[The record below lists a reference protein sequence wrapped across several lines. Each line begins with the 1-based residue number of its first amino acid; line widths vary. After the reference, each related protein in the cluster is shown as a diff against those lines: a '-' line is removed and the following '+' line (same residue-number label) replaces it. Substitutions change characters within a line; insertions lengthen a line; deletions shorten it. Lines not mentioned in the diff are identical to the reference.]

1 MRAIA
6 SHTKLEGKCRW
17 VAILS
22 DQRPREKTDTFLYWI
37 QRGSL
42 TVPPTQHL
50 SNTNSTW
57 GWVLSCTFRWVV
69 KFLGTQEGIP
79 LPTPIRPSWSSW
91 SPSRHEKVSG
101 SMDVNPGWWSTENFA
116 ITAIVFFEDRRLVST
131 LRLQKWLESTGP
143 TGPKW
148 FLFAFDHIEK
158 RKDLQRS
165 AMLGF
170 HGPQQNRSFQWRHGK
185 VSERLIYPDMCSSCI
200 CPGSWDRMVSLPIWQ

>member
-1 MRAIA
+1 MYGSVWPKNIEVQPHLLMRAIA

-69 KFLGTQEGIP
+69 KFLGTQEGTPSYSDPTKLIQLIP
-79 LPTPIRPSWSSW
+79 KSSRK
-91 SPSRHEKVSG
+91 SVRLDGCESG
-101 SMDVNPGWWSTENFA
+101 LMVHRELCHHRDRFSTL
-116 ITAIVFFEDRRLVST
+116 DRRLVST

-143 TGPKW
+143 TGFWW

-165 AMLGF
+165 VMLGWIMA
-170 HGPQQNRSFQWRHGK
+170 PTK
-185 VSERLIYPDMCSSCI
+185 
-200 CPGSWDRMVSLPIWQ
+200 PIISVTSQ